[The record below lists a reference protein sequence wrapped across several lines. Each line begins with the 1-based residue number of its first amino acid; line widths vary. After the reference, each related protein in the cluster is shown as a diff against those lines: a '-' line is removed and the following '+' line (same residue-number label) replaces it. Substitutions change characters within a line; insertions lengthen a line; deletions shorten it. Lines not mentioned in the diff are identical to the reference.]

1 MNMLYIETDKVEFK
15 EKINDTLTKEIES
28 FLNTNGGAIYIGIDD
43 NGKIVGVDNTD
54 ETLRKISDIISD
66 QIEPNAID
74 CVRPEVEFKGY

>member
-1 MNMLYIETDKVEFK
+1 MLYIETDKVEFK
-15 EKINDTLTKEIES
+15 EKINYTLTKEIES

-74 CVRPEVEFKGY
+74 CVRP